1 MWINCSFPHKTN
13 NVSLTL
19 ISGNVQDTLLTKL
32 FGQFIQLH
40 KTHFL
45 RLYCFFFRIL
55 KNCRLT
61 STLKALIWE
70 KNVGS
75 KNTYT
80 AQISASQDKHN
91 KDMTMHTSNIANI
104 HTYNCANRFLY
115 TVRTWE
121 HSSEI
126 TKTQTNCRQVEFHT
140 VISWQVETK
149 RRNTRGEGFLQIPLR
164 GGEMKFCCRKF
175 DRSMHSGR

>member
-1 MWINCSFPHKTN
+1 MA
-13 NVSLTL
+13 SLFNYIKL
-19 ISGNVQDTLLTKL
+19 IFFKELENLIWDCTV
-32 FGQFIQLH
+32 
-40 KTHFL
+40 
-45 RLYCFFFRIL
+45 FFFRIL
-55 KNCRLT
+55 ENCRLT
-61 STLKALIWE
+61 STLKAFIWE

-75 KNTYT
+75 KNTYS
-80 AQISASQDKHN
+80 AQISASQGKHN

-140 VISWQVETK
+140 VISWQVKTK

-164 GGEMKFCCRKF
+164 GGEMEILLQEIWSF
-175 DRSMHSGR
+175 DAFGTLKITSSKHLLIIAPEVKKMIQH

>member
-1 MWINCSFPHKTN
+1 MA
-13 NVSLTL
+13 SLFNYIKL
-19 ISGNVQDTLLTKL
+19 I
-32 FGQFIQLH
+32 
-40 KTHFL
+40 
-45 RLYCFFFRIL
+45 FFKELENLIWDCTVFFYSIL

-61 STLKALIWE
+61 STLKAFIWK

-75 KNTYT
+75 KNTYS
-80 AQISASQDKHN
+80 ARISASQDKHN

-104 HTYNCANRFLY
+104 HTYKCANRFLY

-164 GGEMKFCCRKF
+164 GGEMEILLQEIWSFDAFGTLKITFRKHLLIIAPEVKK
-175 DRSMHSGR
+175 MIQQ